1 MREEQRSY
9 FLALSRAENIG
20 KAATQLHIS
29 RQGLSKSI
37 AALEQEVGV
46 PLFKRTRRGV
56 SLTQAGE
63 LLKECL
69 DAQDELW
76 DGFLNQ
82 IQSLRPAT
90 TQTIRIGLRDIYCNY
105 QDKRFIYS
113 FRRTHP
119 DISIETRDND
129 FDEIW
134 DLLQEG
140 SLDLAFSITPPA
152 SYELCEILSGTNY
165 ASVLMSEDN
174 PLSACNAI
182 SFDSGLRDATV
193 IQPSAYLRRLYQ
205 PYYTTRGIRFKY
217 ANVDRNS
224 MRAII
229 ASCNDVFIG
238 TDTVVRGLL
247 AEGLTMRPLVDN
259 PLNERA
265 MSSCILF
272 KRDINGPAREF
283 LLNLC
288 AQWGLLNDCRQLLE
302 MESSGDTEGDSFKMS

>member
-46 PLFKRTRRGV
+46 SLFKRTRRGV

-76 DGFLNQ
+76 DGFLDQ

-90 TQTIRIGLRDIYCNY
+90 TQTIRIGLRDIYCDY
-105 QDKRFIYS
+105 QDKRFMYS

-119 DISIETRDND
+119 NISIETRDND
-129 FDEIW
+129 FDEMW
-134 DLLQEG
+134 GLLQEG
-140 SLDLAFSITPPA
+140 SLDLALSVTPPD
-152 SYELCEILSGTNY
+152 SYELCEILAGTNE
-165 ASVLMSEDN
+165 AAVLMSEDN
-174 PLSACNAI
+174 PLVAYDTI
-182 SFDSGLRDATV
+182 SFDSDLHDATV
-193 IQPSAYLRRLYQ
+193 IQPSVYLRRLYQ
-205 PYYTTRGIRFKY
+205 PYYTTREIRFKY
-217 ANVDRNS
+217 TNVDRNS

-247 AEGLTMRPLVDN
+247 ADGLTMRPLVDN

-272 KRDINGPAREF
+272 KRDINGPARDF
-283 LLNLC
+283 LLDLC
-288 AQWGLLNDCRQLLE
+288 TQWGLLDKCKRLLGIG
-302 MESSGDTEGDSFKMS
+302 SSKNARDDSLKMS

>member
-46 PLFKRTRRGV
+46 SLFKRTRRGV

-76 DGFLNQ
+76 DGFLDQ

-90 TQTIRIGLRDIYCNY
+90 TQTIRIGLRDIYCDY
-105 QDKRFIYS
+105 QDKRFMYS
-113 FRRTHP
+113 FRHTHP
-119 DISIETRDND
+119 NISIETRDND
-129 FDEIW
+129 FDEMW
-134 DLLQEG
+134 GLLQEG
-140 SLDLAFSITPPA
+140 SLDLALSVTPPD
-152 SYELCEILSGTNY
+152 SYELCEILAGTNE
-165 ASVLMSEDN
+165 AAVLMSEDN
-174 PLSACNAI
+174 PLSACDAI
-182 SFDSGLRDATV
+182 SFDSDLRDATV

-205 PYYTTRGIRFKY
+205 PYYTTREIRFKY
-217 ANVDRNS
+217 TNVDRNS

-247 AEGLTMRPLVDN
+247 ADGLTMRPLVDN

-272 KRDINGPAREF
+272 KRDINGPARDF
-283 LLNLC
+283 LLDLC
-288 AQWGLLNDCRQLLE
+288 TQWGLLDECKRLLG
-302 MESSGDTEGDSFKMS
+302 MKSNKNARDDSLKMS

>member
-37 AALEQEVGV
+37 GALEQEVGV
-46 PLFKRTRRGV
+46 SLFKRTRRGV

-76 DGFLNQ
+76 DGFLDQ

-90 TQTIRIGLRDIYCNY
+90 TQTIRVGLRDIYCNY

-129 FDEIW
+129 FDEAW
-134 DLLQEG
+134 GLLQEG
-140 SLDLAFSITPPA
+140 SLDLAFSATPPA
-152 SYELCEILSGTNY
+152 SYELCEILTGTND

-217 ANVDRNS
+217 TNVDRNS

-259 PLNERA
+259 PLNERE

-283 LLNLC
+283 LLDLC
-288 AQWGLLNDCRQLLE
+288 AQWGLLDECKRLLRLKSVE
-302 MESSGDTEGDSFKMS
+302 GAKDSSL

>member
-1 MREEQRSY
+1 MGGNMREEQRSY
-9 FLALSRAENIG
+9 FLALSRAENVG

-37 AALEQEVGV
+37 ASLEQEVGV
-46 PLFKRTRRGV
+46 PLFRRTRRGV
-56 SLTQAGE
+56 SLTQAGV

-76 DGFLNQ
+76 DGFLDQ
-82 IQSLRPAT
+82 IQSLHPTT
-90 TQTIRIGLRDIYCNY
+90 TQTIRMGLRDIYFDY

-119 DISIETRDND
+119 DVSIETRDND
-129 FDEIW
+129 FDEMW
-134 DLLQEG
+134 DLLQDG
-140 SLDLAFSITPPA
+140 SLDLALSVTPPP
-152 SYELCEILSGTNY
+152 SYELCEILIETNK
-165 ASVLMSEDN
+165 AAVLMSEDN
-174 PLSACNAI
+174 PLTQRKTI
-182 SFDSGLRDATV
+182 SFDSDLRDATV

-217 ANVDRNS
+217 TSADRNS

-229 ASCNDVFIG
+229 ASCDDVFIG
-238 TDTVVRGLL
+238 TETVVQGLL

-259 PLNERA
+259 PLDERS
-265 MSSCILF
+265 MSGCILF

-283 LLNLC
+283 LLEM
-288 AQWGLLNDCRQLLE
+288 CRQWDILDECEKLLGE
-302 MESSGDTEGDSFKMS
+302 E

>member
-46 PLFKRTRRGV
+46 PLFRRTRRGV
-56 SLTQAGE
+56 SLTQAGA

-76 DGFLNQ
+76 DGFLDQ
-82 IQSLRPAT
+82 IQSLRPTT
-90 TQTIRIGLRDIYCNY
+90 TQTIRMGLRDIYFDY

-119 DISIETRDND
+119 NVSIETRDID

-140 SLDLAFSITPPA
+140 SLDLALSVTPPP
-152 SYELCEILSGTNY
+152 SYELCEILTGTNG
-165 ASVLMSEDN
+165 AAVLMSVDN
-174 PLSACNAI
+174 PLAARRFV
-182 SFDSGLRDATV
+182 SFDSDLRDATV

-217 ANVDRNS
+217 TNVDRNS

-229 ASCNDVFIG
+229 ASCDDVFIG
-238 TDTVVRGLL
+238 TETVVQSLL
-247 AEGLTMRPLVDN
+247 AEGLTMRPLMDN
-259 PLNERA
+259 PLDERS
-265 MSSCILF
+265 MSGCILF

-283 LLNLC
+283 LLDLC
-288 AQWGLLNDCRQLLE
+288 AQWCLLDECKKQLGE
-302 MESSGDTEGDSFKMS
+302 EPQM

>member
-9 FLALSRAENIG
+9 FLALSRAENVG

-46 PLFKRTRRGV
+46 PLFRRTRRGV
-56 SLTQAGE
+56 SLTQAGA

-76 DGFLNQ
+76 DGFLDQ
-82 IQSLRPAT
+82 IQSLRPTT
-90 TQTIRIGLRDIYCNY
+90 TQTIRMGLRDIYFDY

-119 DISIETRDND
+119 NVSIETRDID

-140 SLDLAFSITPPA
+140 SLDLALSVTPPP
-152 SYELCEILSGTNY
+152 SYELCEILTGTNG
-165 ASVLMSEDN
+165 AAVLMSVDN
-174 PLSACNAI
+174 PLAARRFV
-182 SFDSGLRDATV
+182 SFDSDLRDATV

-217 ANVDRNS
+217 TNVDRNS

-229 ASCNDVFIG
+229 ASCDDVFIG
-238 TDTVVRGLL
+238 TETVVQSLL
-247 AEGLTMRPLVDN
+247 AEGLTMRPLMDN
-259 PLNERA
+259 PLDERS
-265 MSSCILF
+265 MSGCILF

-283 LLNLC
+283 LLDLC
-288 AQWGLLNDCRQLLE
+288 AQWGLLDECKKQLGE
-302 MESSGDTEGDSFKMS
+302 EPQM

>member
-46 PLFKRTRRGV
+46 SLFKRTRRGV

-76 DGFLNQ
+76 DGFLDQ

-90 TQTIRIGLRDIYCNY
+90 TQTIRIGLRDIYCDY
-105 QDKRFIYS
+105 QDKRFMYS
-113 FRRTHP
+113 FRHTHSN
-119 DISIETRDND
+119 ISIETRDND
-129 FDEIW
+129 FDEMW
-134 DLLQEG
+134 GLLQEG
-140 SLDLAFSITPPA
+140 SLDLALSVTPPD
-152 SYELCEILSGTNY
+152 SYELCEILAGTNE
-165 ASVLMSEDN
+165 AAVLMSEDN
-174 PLSACNAI
+174 PLSACDAI
-182 SFDSGLRDATV
+182 SFDSDLRDATV

-205 PYYTTRGIRFKY
+205 PYYTTREIRFKY
-217 ANVDRNS
+217 TNVDRNS

-247 AEGLTMRPLVDN
+247 ADGLTMRPLVDN

-272 KRDINGPAREF
+272 KRDINGPARDF
-283 LLNLC
+283 LLDLC
-288 AQWGLLNDCRQLLE
+288 TQWGLLDECKQLLGIG
-302 MESSGDTEGDSFKMS
+302 SSKNARDDSLKMS